1 MKVYRILIIASCILF
16 IQQKQC
22 SAKEVLII
30 ETSQRVNIKSN
41 KRHNDIANLVNAYL
55 LSVPDTVNN
64 NPYWN
69 KEEQKIFKIYDFAL
83 YNMHNGMKNYH
94 KLYRIRLIDIIET
107 NLDSFYQVK
116 LMFSSKDTCLN
127 ENSLNPYCI
136 ISYRIKL
143 INNEFKLF
151 SNSYVLLKKWQRI
164 INGGITY
171 YISPN
176 MSITEKEL
184 TLNDRFIDSVNTVF
198 NIQRRINNYRYYA
211 CANTQEMAEIQGF
224 DYWLGAGSGQAIN
237 ENKQIFAA
245 NKTIHYP
252 HEIVHAIFAEYKPHQ
267 ILEEG
272 LAVYLGGTG
281 SGHTYKA
288 YKNWYTELKQ
298 DTSLM
303 MKIQSLSFDEL
314 LKNRFQNGS
323 TSLYYLTGALMI
335 DHIIKTKG
343 ITILKKILSY
353 DSKNFYIALEKEAMI
368 KPEELDKLFKSWFV
382 VNR

>member
-1 MKVYRILIIASCILF
+1 MKAYRILIIASCILF
-16 IQQKQC
+16 LHKKYC

-30 ETSQRVNIKSN
+30 ETSQRVNIQSN
-41 KRHNDIANLVNAYL
+41 KLHKDIANLVNAYL

-69 KEEQKIFKIYDFAL
+69 EEEQKIFKIYDFAL
-83 YNMHNGMKNYH
+83 YNMHNEMKNYH

-143 INNEFKLF
+143 VNNKYKMF

-164 INGGITY
+164 NNGGITY

-184 TLNDRFIDSVNTVF
+184 TLNDRFIDSINTVF
-198 NIQRRINNYRYYA
+198 NIQRRISNYRYYA

-224 DYWLGAGSGQAIN
+224 DYYLGAGSGQAIN

-252 HEIVHAIFAEYKPHQ
+252 HEIVHAIFAEYKPHS

-303 MKIQSLSFDEL
+303 IKLQSLSFDEL
-314 LKNRFQNGS
+314 LKNRFQIGS
-323 TSLYYLTGALMI
+323 TSLYYVTGALLI

-343 ITILKKILSY
+343 ITILKKILLY
-353 DSKNFYIALEKEAMI
+353 DSNNFYIALEKEAMI
-368 KPEELDKLFKSWFV
+368 RPEELDKLFKSWFV